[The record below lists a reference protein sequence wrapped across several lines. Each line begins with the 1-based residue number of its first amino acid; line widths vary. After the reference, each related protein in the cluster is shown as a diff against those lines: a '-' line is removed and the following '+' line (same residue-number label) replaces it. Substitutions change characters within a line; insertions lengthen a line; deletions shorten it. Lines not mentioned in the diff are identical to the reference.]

1 MPVGNGTGGGI
12 AQKRGLWRL
21 VRGLSGAVNQVLEEG
36 KEGGVAGF
44 DEYLG
49 VELDAEDAIAMRSV
63 PLPGFDYTVRGGG
76 DHVYAGAG
84 FFDGLVVEG
93 VHLYRIEA
101 QQAVQAGIRVNV
113 DPVGA
118 DGSGFALAMADGGM
132 TLAYSGGTVVHGSF
146 LSGLERGGSGESG
159 TAAAVKNTAA
169 VPGQS
174 ADLTWQ
180 ILIE

>member
-21 VRGLSGAVNQVLEEG
+21 VRGLSSLAGGLSGAVNQVLEEG

-93 VHLYRIEA
+93 VDHY
-101 QQAVQAGIRVNV
+101 
-113 DPVGA
+113 
-118 DGSGFALAMADGGM
+118 
-132 TLAYSGGTVVHGSF
+132 
-146 LSGLERGGSGESG
+146 
-159 TAAAVKNTAA
+159 
-169 VPGQS
+169 
-174 ADLTWQ
+174 
-180 ILIE
+180 